1 MCVYVCTSGSST
13 QVPNFPMGFHL
24 SLHDHQSHVHIVVSK
39 GTAKIKKNQ
48 LCLINGC
55 YNKKLNGKPS
65 QALPSV
71 QSSICLWKIVSLRN
85 RQRASQ
91 RVENTKEKRWTFGRK
106 KGDARNLPSNNI
118 WSWWFKIKFSWGVD
132 PGMCGISASNRQ
144 DVEKWRRR
152 KSAA

>member
-39 GTAKIKKNQ
+39 GAAKIKPPSFVLLMAVITRNWMRSQVK
-48 LCLINGC
+48 LCLLSNRLFVCGKLCHWETGKGQTSVLKIQH
-55 YNKKLNGKPS
+55 KKDEPLG
-65 QALPSV
+65 V
-71 QSSICLWKIVSLRN
+71 
-85 RQRASQ
+85 
-91 RVENTKEKRWTFGRK
+91 K
-106 KGDARNLPSNNI
+106 KKMPGNLPSNSI
-118 WSWWFKIKFSWGVD
+118 WSWWFKIKLSWGVD